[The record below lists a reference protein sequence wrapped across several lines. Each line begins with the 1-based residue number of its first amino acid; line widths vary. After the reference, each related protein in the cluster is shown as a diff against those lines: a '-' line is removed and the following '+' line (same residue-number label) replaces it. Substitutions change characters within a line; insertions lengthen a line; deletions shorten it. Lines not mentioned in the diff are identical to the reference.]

1 MNGGLYTVD
10 FHTHLQDG
18 NTQLRCCPQDSSHK
32 TFKAIRPFFEQL
44 AAKSEP
50 LHDQVVSFLALNNRD
65 RFSRY
70 LYTRLG
76 KLGLMEVLRLFNTYN
91 IEALIARMDRN
102 GVDHAVIHSIEPL
115 TSTANILKMTEPYRE
130 RVSVFASVEKENPD
144 PVGYLKPFLESGSV
158 SGIKIHPIV
167 GGYACGELPYRMGSV
182 AGLATQYDL
191 PILIHTG
198 HIPTE
203 ALNGLDGC
211 TEVEA
216 LEPLI
221 RDYPTVT
228 FILAHIG
235 WESWRKVLD
244 LCERY
249 ENTMVETSWQ
259 PAKVIRRAVDRLGS
273 SRVLFGSDFP
283 LFKQSIAIKHLKNAL
298 SGKELVEVYSTN
310 AMKLL
315 RIKEKSDSA
324 GRAALEKAGK
334 QLF

>member
-18 NTQLRCCPQDSSHK
+18 NTQLRCCPQDSTHK
-32 TFKAIRPFFEQL
+32 TFTTIRPFFERL

-50 LHDQVVSFLALNNRD
+50 LHDQVVSFLALNSRD

-70 LYTRLG
+70 IYTRLG

-91 IEALIARMDRN
+91 IEALIAKMDKN

-115 TSTANILKMTEPYRE
+115 THTANILEMTEPYRD
-130 RVSVFASVEKENPD
+130 RVSVFASVERENPD
-144 PVGYLKPFLESGSV
+144 PVGYLKPFIESGTV

-182 AGLATQYDL
+182 AKLAGEYGL

-198 HIPTE
+198 HIPTG
-203 ALNGLDGC
+203 ALKGLDGC

-216 LEPLI
+216 LEPLV
-221 RDYPTVT
+221 RDNPGVC

-235 WESWRKVLD
+235 WESWRKVLS

-259 PAKVIRRAVDRLGS
+259 PAKIIRRAVDRLGP

-283 LFKQSIAIKHLKNAL
+283 LFKQSIAIRHLKNAL
-298 SGKELVEVYSTN
+298 SDKELVEVYSTN
-310 AMKLL
+310 AMRLL
-315 RIKEKSDSA
+315 NIKEKSDPSK
-324 GRAALEKAGK
+324 RTALEEAGK
-334 QLF
+334 QSN